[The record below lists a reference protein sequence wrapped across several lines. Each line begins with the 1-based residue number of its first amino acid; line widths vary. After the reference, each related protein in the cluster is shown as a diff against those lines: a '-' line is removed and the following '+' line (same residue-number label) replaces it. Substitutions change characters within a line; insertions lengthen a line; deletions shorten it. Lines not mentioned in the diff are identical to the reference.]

1 MADQITTAADQRH
14 EALRARRGG
23 GRGHAA
29 QRLGAIGIGPGGA
42 AGTEAGAGAGRGG
55 REEQTA
61 PRSRPFDTL
70 KAATRLREEAG
81 FDEKQATALVQTFA
95 DRGVENLATREE
107 LAAIRGEMA
116 TRAGGRTRRRW
127 PRVRRRGE
135 ITVLRG
141 DLEKTELALR
151 GDMEKN
157 VASLRGD
164 MHKLEQRM
172 TMRLGTVIAAGV
184 AIVVALDKLL

>member
-1 MADQITTAADQRH
+1 MVPLSPSAKPAYPSEALVSVGARNKAMADQITTAADQRH

-81 FDEKQATALVQTFA
+81 FDEKQ
-95 DRGVENLATREE
+95 NLATREE
-107 LAAIRGEMA
+107 LAA
-116 TRAGGRTRRRW
+116 
-127 PRVRRRGE
+127 VRGE

>member
-1 MADQITTAADQRH
+1 MAVA
-14 EALRARRGG
+14 
-23 GRGHAA
+23 
-29 QRLGAIGIGPGGA
+29 
-42 AGTEAGAGAGRGG
+42 
-55 REEQTA
+55 
-61 PRSRPFDTL
+61 FDTL

-116 TRAGGRTRRRW
+116 TREDLAAIRAEMATGEDLAA
-127 PRVRRRGE
+127 VRGE

>member
-1 MADQITTAADQRH
+1 MAVA
-14 EALRARRGG
+14 
-23 GRGHAA
+23 
-29 QRLGAIGIGPGGA
+29 
-42 AGTEAGAGAGRGG
+42 
-55 REEQTA
+55 
-61 PRSRPFDTL
+61 FDTL
-70 KAATRLREEAG
+70 KAATR
-81 FDEKQATALVQTFA
+81 
-95 DRGVENLATREE
+95 
-107 LAAIRGEMA
+107 
-116 TRAGGRTRRRW
+116 
-127 PRVRRRGE
+127 PRVRKLAAVRGE

>member
-1 MADQITTAADQRH
+1 MKLCAH
-14 EALRARRGG
+14 VE
-23 GRGHAA
+23 
-29 QRLGAIGIGPGGA
+29 
-42 AGTEAGAGAGRGG
+42 GAGAAMRRNGSAPSASALVAPPERKPAPELDASA

-107 LAAIRGEMA
+107 LAAVRGEMA
-116 TRAGGRTRRRW
+116 TREDLAA
-127 PRVRRRGE
+127 VRGE

-141 DLEKTELALR
+141 DLERTRSWRCAVTWR
-151 GDMEKN
+151 RT
-157 VASLRGD
+157 SR
-164 MHKLEQRM
+164 H
-172 TMRLGTVIAAGV
+172 
-184 AIVVALDKLL
+184 

>member
-70 KAATRLREEAG
+70 KAATRLCEEAG

-107 LAAIRGEMA
+107 LAA
-116 TRAGGRTRRRW
+116 
-127 PRVRRRGE
+127 VRGE

>member
-1 MADQITTAADQRH
+1 MAVA
-14 EALRARRGG
+14 
-23 GRGHAA
+23 
-29 QRLGAIGIGPGGA
+29 
-42 AGTEAGAGAGRGG
+42 
-55 REEQTA
+55 
-61 PRSRPFDTL
+61 FDTL

-95 DRGVENLATREE
+95 DRGVENLATRED

-116 TRAGGRTRRRW
+116 TREDLAA
-127 PRVRRRGE
+127 VRGE

-184 AIVVALDKLL
+184 AIVVAMDKLL

>member
-1 MADQITTAADQRH
+1 MAVA
-14 EALRARRGG
+14 
-23 GRGHAA
+23 
-29 QRLGAIGIGPGGA
+29 
-42 AGTEAGAGAGRGG
+42 
-55 REEQTA
+55 
-61 PRSRPFDTL
+61 FDTL

-116 TRAGGRTRRRW
+116 TREELAAVRAEMATREELAA
-127 PRVRRRGE
+127 VRAEMATREELAAIRAEMATREDLAAVRGEMATREDLTAVRGE

>member
-42 AGTEAGAGAGRGG
+42 AGTEAGAGAGRLG

-95 DRGVENLATREE
+95 DRGVENLATRED
-107 LAAIRGEMA
+107 LAAVRAEMA
-116 TRAGGRTRRRW
+116 TREDLAA
-127 PRVRRRGE
+127 VRGE
-135 ITVLRG
+135 ITLLRG